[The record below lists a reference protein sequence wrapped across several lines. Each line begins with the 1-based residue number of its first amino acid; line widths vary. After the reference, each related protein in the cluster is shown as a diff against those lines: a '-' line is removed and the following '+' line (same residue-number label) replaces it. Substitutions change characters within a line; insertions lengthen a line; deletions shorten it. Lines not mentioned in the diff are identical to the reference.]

1 MEQRTYKPGDRVDRY
16 VILGEA
22 GRGGMGAI
30 YQARDPMLQ
39 RMVALK
45 VLPPEYNRQREYRE
59 RFIREA
65 QAAGKIHHR
74 NVVAVHDV
82 SVREPPYIVMEYL
95 RGETFDAF
103 IKREAPVSLE
113 RTLDCL
119 APVMAAVIAAHECGV
134 IHRDLKP
141 ANVMLA
147 IERDG
152 TVTPKVLD
160 FGISKLTRPDAP
172 SPTGRIHDD
181 PELTGDDQQIGTPSY
196 MAPEQ
201 DGDHRAVGP
210 WSDAYSIAL
219 MVYLALTGKKAFSGP
234 GSIGVIVAKRL
245 GHFTPPSEFP
255 FNLPAGID
263 PWMKRALAVDVSERF
278 ADVREM
284 ARALLAIAPDA
295 VRTRWEPLFA
305 RETSPSPAVPI
316 DLAEGYGPS
325 APAPTLSGIEVPLP
339 PRRDRTP
346 VAPVAKTPTPAV
358 VEAPAE
364 VSLGA
369 KARVTPAP
377 PSSLKR
383 RERALMGT
391 VALLAAVLC
400 VLVARELRRTPD
412 HAPAPPPHVTRPA
425 PVITAPS
432 TDVTSVAPSPAP
444 PVVAAPAAP
453 PTTPPR
459 PARRPA
465 VIQPR
470 RVTPREH
477 HCGPDELYH
486 DGACLPVPR
495 LVLPTNPIEKT

>member
-45 VLPPEYNRQREYRE
+45 VLPPEYNCQREYRE

-141 ANVMLA
+141 ANVMLS

-152 TVTPKVLD
+152 SITPKVLD
-160 FGISKLTRPDAP
+160 FGISKLTRPES

-263 PWMKRALAVDVSERF
+263 PWMKRALAVDVSDRF

-284 ARALLAIAPDA
+284 ARALLTIAPDT

-305 RETSPSPAVPI
+305 RETSPSPVVPI
-316 DLAEGYGPS
+316 DLAEGYGPN

-346 VAPVAKTPTPAV
+346 VAPVAKTAPAV
-358 VEAPAE
+358 EEPAAE
-364 VSLGA
+364 VSLDA
-369 KARVTPAP
+369 RARVTPVP
-377 PSSLKR
+377 LPSLKR

-412 HAPAPPPHVTRPA
+412 HAPAPLPHVTRPA
-425 PVITAPS
+425 PV
-432 TDVTSVAPSPAP
+432 VTVAPAIPVSPS
-444 PVVAAPAAP
+444 APAATP
-453 PTTPPR
+453 VAVAPATPPR
-459 PARRPA
+459 PARRTA
-465 VIQPR
+465 
-470 RVTPREH
+470 VTPTRRASTPRNH

-486 DGACLPVPR
+486 NGACLPVPR
-495 LVLPTNPIEKT
+495 LVLPAPPVEKP